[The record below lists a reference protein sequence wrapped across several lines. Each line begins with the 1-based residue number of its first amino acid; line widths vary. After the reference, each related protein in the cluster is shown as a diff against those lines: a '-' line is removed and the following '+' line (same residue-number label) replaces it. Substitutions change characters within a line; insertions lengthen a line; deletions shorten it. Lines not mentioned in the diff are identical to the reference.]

1 MFHVNS
7 IFDVPAD
14 SSVTEEQLT
23 RPRRETSATSKNG
36 PSKCWKIFPFG
47 MAVFRR
53 GWLLKK
59 KQPLAVL
66 RDKGGNGRCPL
77 WFLKNKPEYS
87 LIKARIKVI
96 HVRETIRVCWG
107 VQ

>member
-1 MFHVNS
+1 MLEN
-7 IFDVPAD
+7 
-14 SSVTEEQLT
+14 
-23 RPRRETSATSKNG
+23 
-36 PSKCWKIFPFG
+36 FPTLEWPFLG
-47 MAVFRR
+47 G

-59 KQPLAVL
+59 KQPLAIL

-96 HVRETIRVCWG
+96 YVRETGFVG
-107 VQ
+107 EFDKM

>member
-1 MFHVNS
+1 ML
-7 IFDVPAD
+7 
-14 SSVTEEQLT
+14 E
-23 RPRRETSATSKNG
+23 K
-36 PSKCWKIFPFG
+36 FPTLEWPFLG
-47 MAVFRR
+47 G

-66 RDKGGNGRCPL
+66 HDKGGNGRCPL

-107 VQ
+107 VLFFHLLTVHLKYV